1 MKKKIAILGST
12 GSIGKNLLSI
22 IKMKPQNYEV
32 TLLSANKNYRELLS
46 QAKLFKVKNLI
57 ISNQKIYDKVKS
69 NKLFKK
75 TKLFKDF
82 SSYKKIFYKNK
93 IDYAMSSITG
103 ISGLEPTLKII
114 KHTKNIAIANKE
126 SIICGWPLISKE
138 LKKCKTNF
146 VPVDSEHFTIWYALK
161 NNKDEIEKIY
171 LTASGGPFN
180 KLNLS
185 QFNKITLNQALKH
198 PNWKMGKKITID
210 SSTLMNKVFE
220 IIEAKNIFNIPYK
233 KLTILIHPNSYVHS
247 IIKFKNGIIKLIA
260 HETNMKIPI
269 FNSLYPQEEK
279 KLNFYTKNIDL
290 NLLNNLNFNYV
301 DKKKFPSV
309 KILDFLPIKNSLF
322 ETVLVSA
329 NDSLVNLF
337 LKKRIKFLDI
347 NKHLSE
353 FINQNEFVKY
363 KKMSPK
369 SIEQILKL
377 NDYVSLK
384 VKTKCV

>member
-1 MKKKIAILGST
+1 M
-12 GSIGKNLLSI
+12 
-22 IKMKPQNYEV
+22 
-32 TLLSANKNYRELLS
+32 
-46 QAKLFKVKNLI
+46 
-57 ISNQKIYDKVKS
+57 
-69 NKLFKK
+69 
-75 TKLFKDF
+75 
-82 SSYKKIFYKNK
+82 
-93 IDYAMSSITG
+93 
-103 ISGLEPTLKII
+103 
-114 KHTKNIAIANKE
+114 
-126 SIICGWPLISKE
+126 
-138 LKKCKTNF
+138 
-146 VPVDSEHFTIWYALK
+146 FT
-161 NNKDEIEKIY
+161 
-171 LTASGGPFN
+171 
-180 KLNLS
+180 
-185 QFNKITLNQALKH
+185 
-198 PNWKMGKKITID
+198 
-210 SSTLMNKVFE
+210 
-220 IIEAKNIFNIPYK
+220 
-233 KLTILIHPNSYVHS
+233 
-247 IIKFKNGIIKLIA
+247 
-260 HETNMKIPI
+260 PI
-269 FNSLYPQEEK
+269 FNSLYPQEEQ
-279 KLNFYTKNIDL
+279 KLNLYTKSIDL